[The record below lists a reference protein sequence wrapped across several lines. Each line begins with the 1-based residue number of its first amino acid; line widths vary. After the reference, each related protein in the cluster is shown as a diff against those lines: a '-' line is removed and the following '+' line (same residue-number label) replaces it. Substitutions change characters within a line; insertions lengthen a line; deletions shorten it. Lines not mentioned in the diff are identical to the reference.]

1 MMMLKTTPYDLIKSL
16 LRETELLDDT
26 DDDILNIDSLLVYY
40 IISIQI
46 QQSNMIRLINL
57 LVAIWWTEWLRK
69 NW

>member
-57 LVAIWWTEWLRK
+57 LVAI
-69 NW
+69 

>member
-26 DDDILNIDSLLVYY
+26 VDDILNIDSLLVYY

-57 LVAIWWTEWLRK
+57 LVAI
-69 NW
+69 

>member
-16 LRETELLDDT
+16 LRETELLYDT

-57 LVAIWWTEWLRK
+57 LVAI
-69 NW
+69 

>member
-1 MMMLKTTPYDLIKSL
+1 MLKTTPYDLIKSL

-57 LVAIWWTEWLRK
+57 LVAI
-69 NW
+69 

>member
-26 DDDILNIDSLLVYY
+26 DDDIFNIDSLLVYY

-57 LVAIWWTEWLRK
+57 LVAI
-69 NW
+69 